1 MTFLGN
7 VEPAYRNEVA
17 GILIKALRSFREM
30 NPGLAGRIV
39 IKSDIGLIGGIALVN
54 EKNPQYYIVLGEVY
68 NIAPP
73 GVEPRFVVAAAPGV
87 YEDDPRVR

>member
-1 MTFLGN
+1 MVNLDN
-7 VEPAYRNEVA
+7 IEPAYRNKVA

-30 NPGLAGRIV
+30 NPGVAERIV

-54 EKNPQYYIVLGEVY
+54 EKNPQYYVVLGEVY

-73 GVEPRFVVAAAPGV
+73 GVEPLFSIVT
-87 YEDDPRVR
+87 EDDILK

>member
-1 MTFLGN
+1 MAFLDN
-7 VEPAYRNEVA
+7 IEPAYRNKVA

-39 IKSDIGLIGGIALVN
+39 IKSDIGLLGGIALVN
-54 EKNPQYYIVLGEVY
+54 EKNPQYYVVLGEVY

-73 GVEPRFVVAAAPGV
+73 GVEPLFSIVT
-87 YEDDPRVR
+87 EHDLCK